1 MSWHSSI
8 DLPRFPPRFKSEPEL
23 GAAASSIS
31 DISKPEIALPNASV
45 AACDR
50 RRRENETGG

>member
-31 DISKPEIALPNASV
+31 DISKPEIPNASV
-45 AACDR
+45 AAYDR
-50 RRRENETGG
+50 RRRENETEG